1 MPRFFYALF
10 CVTLLQ
16 ANPMQTLKTWT
27 KEFLNAQTK
36 ENTTLLPKASDDP
49 AYKLEFAPYT
59 LLYALGSVG
68 PNSGVCLGV
77 LFKGQLFKG
86 FCAHGVNVVHLSKD
100 RETLRLELLNR
111 TPATPT
117 TAPKETGYTLTFGL
131 IKGTFYLTSLAR
143 LNQPPTYY
151 STAPTYAMGTINDAL
166 LDKLTTP
173 PPPLA
178 QAKVPQPT
186 PSQSAAFAPKIQT
199 ANMGAY
205 SLSTI
210 YGPKEQCV
218 EIKEYDRARGRFC
231 LAGAG
236 VVGFKTQG
244 PYLELHLKPADAP
257 AFILTFESVEGDLEL
272 KRYTQGSQVF
282 YNQSKDDPHNTHPL
296 PLSALTPKFL
306 QGLKLR

>member
-68 PNSGVCLGV
+68 SNSGVCLGV

-151 STAPTYAMGTINDAL
+151 STAPTYAMGVINDAL

-173 PPPLA
+173 R
-178 QAKVPQPT
+178 
-186 PSQSAAFAPKIQT
+186 AAFAPKIQT
-199 ANMGAY
+199 ANMGDY

-231 LAGAG
+231 LAG
-236 VVGFKTQG
+236 
-244 PYLELHLKPADAP
+244 
-257 AFILTFESVEGDLEL
+257 
-272 KRYTQGSQVF
+272 
-282 YNQSKDDPHNTHPL
+282 
-296 PLSALTPKFL
+296 
-306 QGLKLR
+306 